1 MIRLRGIK
9 MTSQVETTENAFG
22 KELLSVISE
31 QPYRD
36 PLLDAIRSGAMS
48 RAGMKLWVGQAMMI
62 VREFTRFISAIHS
75 NCPYA
80 DAQLL
85 LAENLWE
92 EHGRGVA
99 GRDHFSLIK
108 RLARSLGAT
117 DAELDETLPLPE
129 TTAYINYC
137 LKVTREASFIEG
149 MAAIGI
155 GIEYFSPRFFAALAS
170 ALIEHYGISRQDAEY
185 LLVHV
190 GEDEDHARRSLEVI
204 TVYADTEEKREKAKQ
219 ALRDMLRVKHRFAE
233 AVYTSC
239 SRA

>member
-1 MIRLRGIK
+1 
-9 MTSQVETTENAFG
+9 MTRQVETTEDAFA
-22 KELLSVISE
+22 KELMAVISE

-36 PLLDAIRSGAMS
+36 PLLDSIRSGRMS
-48 RAGMKLWVGQAMMI
+48 RGGMKLWVGQAMMI
-62 VREFTRFISAIHS
+62 VREFTRFISAIHA
-75 NCPYA
+75 NCPHA

-108 RLARSLGAT
+108 RLAQSLGAT
-117 DAELDETLPLPE
+117 DAELDRTVPLPE
-129 TTAYINYC
+129 TAAYIEYC
-137 LKVTREASFIEG
+137 FKVTRDDSFIEG

-155 GIEYFSPRFFAALAS
+155 GIEYFSPRFFAALAD
-170 ALIEHYGISRQDAEY
+170 ALIEHYGISRKDAEY

-204 TVYADTEEKREKAKQ
+204 TAYADTEEKREKAKQ

-233 AVYTSC
+233 AVYATC
-239 SRA
+239 SKAEG